1 VQCKILTQF
10 GNGVPAGLI
19 LNYGNGKSR
28 LISGRSARALQNPR
42 SSLSIVAVH
51 NDGIKVLI
59 HD

>member
-1 VQCKILTQF
+1 
-10 GNGVPAGLI
+10 VPAWLI
-19 LNYGNGKSR
+19 LNYGNGKRR

-51 NDGIKVLI
+51 NDGIKVLN